1 MQMNVSTYSEA
12 LISRDQFKA
21 PGGNPSID
29 TLLSKACLHEQSQI
43 RYPVRAYDPT
53 EDAFETFIDGAGI

>member
-12 LISRDQFKA
+12 LIATDQLKQ

-29 TLLSKACLHEQSQI
+29 TLLSKACLHELTKI
-43 RYPVRAYDPT
+43 WNAVRAYDPA
-53 EDAFETFIDGAGI
+53 EGAFEAFIDGGGI